1 MIISREEYT
10 YLSGKGPIERTGIRW
25 TFKCDNPAC
34 GKVFERRDSKARAN
48 RSHHYCCHDCSTNH
62 VFGTCAIDGCEQP
75 IKTQLHRRGKYAN
88 LCSKHKKAAMRRENT
103 AKNRAKMFELMG
115 NKCACC
121 GETDPIFFQV
131 DHVHNDAD
139 YTGTGNR
146 AGSIQ
151 LRQYVE
157 EPERYQLLC
166 ANCNHAKRMNGG
178 ELYRPAKFT
187 KRQLIEVTQ

>member
-34 GKVFERRDSKARAN
+34 GKVFERKDSKARAN
-48 RSHHYCCHDCSTNH
+48 RSHHYCCHPCSTKH
-62 VFGTCAIDGCEQP
+62 VFGVCAVDGCEET
-75 IKTQLHRRGKYAN
+75 IKTQLHKRRKYTD
-88 LCSKHKKAAMRRENT
+88 LCKKHRRAAVRRDHN

-115 NKCACC
+115 NKCVCC

-151 LRQYVE
+151 LRQYVK

-187 KRQLIEVTQ
+187 RRKLMEAA